1 MYNSIPI
8 FSAHEIKIIDA
19 YTILHEPIT
28 SIDLMERAAIKC
40 TDWILKHYV
49 SAPSFKVFCGLGNN
63 GGDGLAIARLL
74 IHKGF
79 TVDIYIVNYSK
90 QSSPDFL
97 NNKNQLEVLQHKC
110 IHEINSHENIPNLHS
125 RDVIIDA
132 IFGIGLTKPLVDL
145 SAAVVNTINLS
156 RAKVISI
163 DVPSGLFID
172 KHSNTSQSIINAND
186 TLTFQFPK
194 LSFLFSEN
202 EKYIGNGHVLDID
215 LIIPNEQLN
224 TCNKFYLTTNT
235 VKKLLKP
242 RKKFSH
248 KGTFGHSLLI
258 AGSYGKIGAAILAS
272 KSLLRSGAGLL
283 TVCLPKCG
291 YEIIQTAVPEAMITI
306 NGMDVLQLNELDLQP
321 YSAIG
326 IGPGLGIEIDTQNA
340 VRFIIENSTRPLVI
354 DADALNAISLNKD
367 WIPLIPENSILTPHP
382 KEFERLTKPVSNDF
396 ERHQLQLEFSKKN
409 KHIVILKGA
418 HTCITTPDG
427 KSYFNSSGNSGL
439 AKGGSGD
446 VLTGIITG
454 LLGQGYTPIESSIL
468 GVFIHGLAGD
478 ITKKEKGEIAM
489 IPSDV
494 VLNLSSAFKLLV
506 DDHI

>member
-8 FSAHEIKIIDA
+8 FSTQEIKIIDA
-19 YTILHEPIT
+19 YTILNEPIT
-28 SIDLMERAAIKC
+28 SIDLMERAATKC
-40 TDWILKHYV
+40 TEWILKHYP
-49 SAPSFKVFCGLGNN
+49 SKQSFKVFCGLGNN
-63 GGDGLAIARLL
+63 GGDGLAIARHL

-79 TVDIYIVNYSK
+79 TVDVYIINYSK
-90 QSSPDFL
+90 QSSQDFL
-97 NNKNQLEVLQHKC
+97 NNKNQLEALQNKC
-110 IHEINSHENIPNLHS
+110 IHEINSQDNIPTLHS
-125 RDVIIDA
+125 TDVILDA
-132 IFGIGLTKPLVDL
+132 IVGIGLTKPLVDL
-145 SAAVVNTINLS
+145 PAAVVNAINLS

-172 KHSNTSQSIINAND
+172 KHSNPTQSIINAND

-194 LSFLFSEN
+194 LSFLFPEN
-202 EKYIGNGHVLDID
+202 EKYIGNGHVLDIE
-215 LIIPNEQLN
+215 LIIPNELLN
-224 TCNKFYLTTNT
+224 ACDKLYLTKNA

-258 AGSYGKIGAAILAS
+258 AGSYGKIGAAILSS

-283 TVCLPKCG
+283 TVCIPKCG

-306 NGMDVLQLNELDLQP
+306 NGIDFLKLNELDLQP

-326 IGPGLGIEIDTQNA
+326 IGPGLGLEIDTQNA
-340 VRFIIENSTRPLVI
+340 IQFILKNSTKPLVI

-367 WIPLIPENSILTPHP
+367 WLTLIPENSILTPHP

-409 KHIVILKGA
+409 KLIIILKGA
-418 HTCITTPDG
+418 HTCITEPNG
-427 KSYFNSSGNSGL
+427 KSYFNNTGNSGL

-454 LLGQGYTPIESSIL
+454 LLGQGYTPLESGIL

-478 ITKKEKGEIAM
+478 ITKQEKGEIAM

-494 VLNLSSAFKLLV
+494 IENIPNAFIQLLENV
-506 DDHI
+506 T